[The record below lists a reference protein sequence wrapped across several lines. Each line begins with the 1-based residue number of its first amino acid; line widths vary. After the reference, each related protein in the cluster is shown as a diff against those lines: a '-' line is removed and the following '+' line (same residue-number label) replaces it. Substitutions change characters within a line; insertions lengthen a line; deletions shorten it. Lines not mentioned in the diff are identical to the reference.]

1 MTVELHHEVH
11 GSGPPIVL
19 LHGFPETH
27 VCWKAVA
34 DHLADAF
41 TVVCPDL
48 RGYGDSP
55 LRTGDL
61 SKRTMATDVVALMS
75 ALGHERFAI
84 AGHDRGGL
92 VGQRL
97 ALDHPDAVTHLT
109 VLDIVPVLDM
119 WSALTADGALGAYH
133 LFFLAQPAD
142 LPERLIAAAP
152 EAFADS
158 FLDGWTTVD
167 GAIDDT
173 ARATYHR
180 AIARPDAIADLCD
193 DYRAGATIDL
203 AHDREAREAGRR
215 ITAPVQVLWQAP
227 GGSPPPFD
235 PLEIW
240 GRWADDVEGQGL
252 DCGHFLPEERP
263 AEVADAIRRAALSG

>member
-1 MTVELHHEVH
+1 MTVELHHEVR

-27 VCWKAVA
+27 VCWRAVA
-34 DHLADAF
+34 DRLADAF
-41 TVVCPDL
+41 TVVSPDL

-61 SKRTMATDVVALMS
+61 SKRAMATDVVALMS
-75 ALGHERFAI
+75 SLGHERFAV

-97 ALDHPDAVTHLT
+97 ALDRPDAVTHLT

-119 WSALTADGALGAYH
+119 WSAITADAALGAYH
-133 LFFLAQPAD
+133 LFLLAQPAD
-142 LPERLIAAAP
+142 LPERLIAGAP

-158 FLDGWTTVD
+158 FLDGWTMVE
-167 GAIDDT
+167 GAIDD
-173 ARATYHR
+173 ASRATYHR
-180 AIARPDAIADLCD
+180 AIARPDAIADICD
-193 DYRAGATIDL
+193 DYRAGATVDL
-203 AHDREAREAGRR
+203 DHDREAREAGRR

-227 GGSPPPFD
+227 GGAPPPFD
-235 PLEIW
+235 PIEIW

-263 AEVADAIRRAALSG
+263 AEVADAIRSWRRR